1 MLSKHTGAGIKQN
14 IEEQKILTKLK
25 NEIDQLE
32 LKAKQNLNEDRSF
45 TILSEK
51 DLEGVKKS
59 QMEKLEPV
67 DDKPG

>member
-59 QMEKLEPV
+59 QMKKLEPV